1 VSTVGRTKRN
11 ASFHTP
17 KDWANY
23 SPVSHDGNGD
33 IRMWCAGMRNEQ
45 SGNGIDSCKKIVRT
59 ALTQWNLAIRAGLDQ
74 LAQADHWEKKMFSR
88 IY

>member
-1 VSTVGRTKRN
+1 
-11 ASFHTP
+11 
-17 KDWANY
+17 
-23 SPVSHDGNGD
+23 
-33 IRMWCAGMRNEQ
+33 MWCAGMRNEQ